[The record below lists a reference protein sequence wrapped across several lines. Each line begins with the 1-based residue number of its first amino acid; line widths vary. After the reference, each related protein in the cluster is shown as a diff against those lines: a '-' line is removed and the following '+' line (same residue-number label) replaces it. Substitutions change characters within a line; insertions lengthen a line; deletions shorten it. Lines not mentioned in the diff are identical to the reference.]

1 VKPGHVLAGL
11 LIAWLFVKIVF
22 VLEVVPGRDT
32 DRSPRT
38 TAERIAALVPSADIL
53 YLCDLKDEGILFYYG
68 RPALRVDKL
77 DDLFK
82 TTTPRYCVLTAA
94 EWKARPPPALARLLD
109 EQGDPIVLTRIEADS
124 SIVQS
129 PQPK

>member
-1 VKPGHVLAGL
+1 M
-11 LIAWLFVKIVF
+11 AWLVVKVVF
-22 VLEVVPGRDT
+22 VLEVIPGRDT
-32 DRSPRT
+32 ERSPRT
-38 TAERIAALVPSADIL
+38 TAERKLRHSYPKGTFSTYA
-53 YLCDLKDEGILFYYG
+53 DLKDEGILFYYG
-68 RPALRVDKL
+68 PPSKRMDKL

-94 EWKARPPPALARLLD
+94 EWKGRPAPALARLLD

-124 SIVQS
+124 SIEQS